1 MEDPEI
7 NYPDKTE
14 LFKTEISMPAV
25 DEWEYL
31 CVAFMEGDLS
41 DEELVEFEQE
51 RLSDPE
57 KEKILNTFLATKSF
71 PDESVRFEKKA
82 ELKKKLVLIPRW
94 IYGAVSA
101 AAILVLGW
109 IIFTPFGDQTDA
121 TKMANDKPREVIYI
135 DKLAHPGKYDRI
147 ASLEQDGKQ
156 LRNSSVI
163 FLDKQVGADEDILAG
178 DESMAR
184 EFNVM
189 FALASQK
196 ISTIHS
202 VSSEMPPSSSVFA
215 FRAIPN
221 VADDEYQTFLAFSGD
236 LIRKQILNQDPELV
250 KKSRFSLW
258 ELADAGLEKVSSIF
272 GTNADIEREYSE
284 SGELLAVSFESALVG
299 FNTPV
304 RKKMVQID

>member
-1 MEDPEI
+1 MNRIDKHNYEAYFLDYHEGRLSPEEEKVVKAFIRDNPECFDDFEDYQAVVLPVPEI

-31 CVAFMEGDLS
+31 CVALMEGDLS

-109 IIFTPFGDQTDA
+109 IIFAPFGDQTDA

-135 DKLAHPGKYDRI
+135 DKLAHPGNY
-147 ASLEQDGKQ
+147 A
-156 LRNSSVI
+156 
-163 FLDKQVGADEDILAG
+163 
-178 DESMAR
+178 
-184 EFNVM
+184 
-189 FALASQK
+189 
-196 ISTIHS
+196 
-202 VSSEMPPSSSVFA
+202 
-215 FRAIPN
+215 
-221 VADDEYQTFLAFSGD
+221 
-236 LIRKQILNQDPELV
+236 
-250 KKSRFSLW
+250 
-258 ELADAGLEKVSSIF
+258 
-272 GTNADIEREYSE
+272 
-284 SGELLAVSFESALVG
+284 
-299 FNTPV
+299 
-304 RKKMVQID
+304 